1 MNNGKKLILTIDDDA
16 NIRMLLD
23 FVLRKKYEVMAVE
36 DGMLG
41 MSWLSAGNIPDLI
54 IADVEMPRIDGYEF
68 LKGIRESGFFRDI
81 PVIMLSGHESAEIKI
96 KCIQQ
101 GADEYCVKPFNPED
115 ILEKI
120 DKVINHAKN
129 RTHA

>member
-1 MNNGKKLILTIDDDA
+1 MNNVKKRILTIDDDP

-23 FVLRKKYEVMAVE
+23 FVLRKGYEVIALE
-36 DGMLG
+36 DGMQG
-41 MSWLSAGNIPDLI
+41 MSWLAAGNIPDLI

-81 PVIMLSGHESAEIKI
+81 PVIMLSGHDSKDIKI

-101 GADEYCVKPFNPED
+101 GADDYCVKPFNPEE
-115 ILEKI
+115 IVKKIEKVL
-120 DKVINHAKN
+120 KRATRHSHV
-129 RTHA
+129 

>member
-1 MNNGKKLILTIDDDA
+1 MNTGKKQILIIDDDP

-23 FVLRKKYEVMAVE
+23 FVLRKRYDVVAEE

-41 MSWLSAGNIPDLI
+41 MTWLTAGNIPDLI
-54 IADVEMPRIDGYEF
+54 IADVEMPRINGYEF

-81 PVIMLSGHESAEIKI
+81 PVVMLSGHESADVKI

-101 GADEYCVKPFNPED
+101 GADEYCIKPFNPED
-115 ILEKI
+115 ILKKI
-120 DKVINHAKN
+120 GKVLNHASK
-129 RTHA
+129 RSHA

>member
-1 MNNGKKLILTIDDDA
+1 MNTGKKRILTIDDDP

-23 FVLRKKYEVMAVE
+23 FVLRKRYDVVTVE
-36 DGMLG
+36 DGMQG
-41 MSWLSAGNIPDLI
+41 MSWLVAGNIPDLI

-81 PVIMLSGHESAEIKI
+81 PVIMLSGHESADIKI

-101 GADEYCVKPFNPED
+101 GADEYCIKPFNPED

-120 DKVINHAKN
+120 EKVINHAS
-129 RTHA
+129 RHSHV